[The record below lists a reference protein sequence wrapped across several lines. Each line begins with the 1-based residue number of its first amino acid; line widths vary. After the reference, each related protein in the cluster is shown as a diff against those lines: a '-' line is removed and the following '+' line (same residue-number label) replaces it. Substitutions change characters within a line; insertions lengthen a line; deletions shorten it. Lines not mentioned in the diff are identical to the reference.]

1 MPKGPDYLLWL
12 PTNIGYGSLNV
23 ILRITMPFSR
33 GENLTWLGMLI
44 ILIDWI
50 MGADDHPHRKG
61 WLMAGQK

>member
-1 MPKGPDYLLWL
+1 MPKGPDHLLWF

-23 ILRITMPFSR
+23 ILNITIPFSR
-33 GENLTWLGMLI
+33 RKFDLTMLI